1 MFVYMKVDN
10 LKKFYLFKQADS
22 NFNKIN
28 FFPGFRTTAPF

>member
-28 FFPGFRTTAPF
+28 CSILVSGM